1 MKKKL
6 PQIGDLVEMC
16 WDPRYSDIRLGI
28 VVGSEGMYAQVMWK
42 EGDITTEYPPNL
54 SLVSDRVRT
63 SKA

>member
-42 EGDITTEYPPNL
+42 EGDITTEYLPNL